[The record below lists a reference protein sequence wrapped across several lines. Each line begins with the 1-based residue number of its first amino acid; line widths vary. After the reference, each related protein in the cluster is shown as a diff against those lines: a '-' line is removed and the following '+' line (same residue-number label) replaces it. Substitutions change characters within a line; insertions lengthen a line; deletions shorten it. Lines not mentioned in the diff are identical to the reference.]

1 MLLLKSLPIIY
12 PWVWAH
18 NTRLTL
24 PLFIGVPVPSQP
36 SEFSCVC
43 VSGVNCASIFMIF
56 IGLLNCSHSGMFCF
70 SFYCYYKTT
79 TNNTSIETTTSNTGI
94 ETTTSNTGIERTTN
108 NTGIETTTNNTSIET
123 TTNTTGIETT
133 TNNTGIGSP
142 FISVGIIPFF
152 LQDQF

>member
-94 ETTTSNTGIERTTN
+94 ETTT
-108 NTGIETTTNNTSIET
+108 
-123 TTNTTGIETT
+123 
-133 TNNTGIGSP
+133 NNTGIGSL